1 MKVMTL
7 KKNGHV
13 VIEEVPTN
21 SASSGAIAGLP
32 PDEPPVRKKRK
43 NKMGIDIF
51 QRIRNSR
58 LKEETMEDQ
67 TVIKEYSSENSG
79 NNEVSSAMRMIQQ
92 KRKLQKKQER
102 EKRAANRK
110 QEIQALSKAKAKDYA
125 KKAGDRQKKVAKD
138 VSKVEKT
145 NKRES
150 FDWQGTFNQ
159 LNEQFA
165 TLSQEQQEKFLKTW
179 LQMTEENQNKFTT
192 LISDNFE
199 KANQFVET
207 L

>member
-1 MKVMTL
+1 MTL

-125 KKAGDRQKKVAKD
+125 KKAGERQKKVAKD

>member
-79 NNEVSSAMRMIQQ
+79 SNEVSSAMRMIQQ

>member
-1 MKVMTL
+1 M
-7 KKNGHV
+7 
-13 VIEEVPTN
+13 IEEVPTN

-79 NNEVSSAMRMIQQ
+79 SNEVSSAMRMIQQ

-125 KKAGDRQKKVAKD
+125 KKAGERQKKVAKD

-179 LQMTEENQNKFTT
+179 LQMSEENQNKFTS
-192 LISDNFE
+192 LISENFE

>member
-1 MKVMTL
+1 MTL

-32 PDEPPVRKKRK
+32 PDEPPVRKKKRK

-79 NNEVSSAMRMIQQ
+79 SNEVSSAMRMIQQ

-125 KKAGDRQKKVAKD
+125 KKAGERQKKVAKD

-145 NKRES
+145 NKKES

-179 LQMTEENQNKFTT
+179 LQMSEENQNKFTS
-192 LISDNFE
+192 LISENFE
-199 KANQFVET
+199 KANQFVTT